1 MPEEIREHV
10 LNVDQGVLDDR
21 VLQPWRQLIVERL
34 RHESFIARLSL
45 LKLND
50 IHEIIPS
57 VQVESFSKL
66 ARLELAQLVPHV
78 VDILNRAVDIIDEHF
93 RFLRRFGENVVNFHV
108 KFERKESVF
117 DQSKRKDCHE
127 LDAGD

>member
-1 MPEEIREHV
+1 MPEEIREYV

-34 RHESFIARLSL
+34 RHESFKARLSL

-57 VQVESFSKL
+57 VQVKPFSML
-66 ARLELAQLVPHV
+66 VGPEMAQLVPHV
-78 VDILNRAVDIIDEHF
+78 VNVLDRAVNIIDKHF
-93 RFLRRFGENVVNFHV
+93 CFLRLFGENVVKFNV
-108 KFERKESVF
+108 KLERKESVF
-117 DQSKRKDCHE
+117 DQCKRENRHKLNASD
-127 LDAGD
+127 